1 MYFNGRIDVDPSQ
14 LTLIKRVK
22 PTKVFE
28 KLLDALSF
36 GQKSDKQEHETFT
49 ALSILQQLSVGLRT
63 MDVKNIIRLAI
74 DDYDFYADSEGVED
88 DLSQAMFE
96 LKAKIDPIESE
107 VFKTIYLVLEHHQ
120 TPLKYL
126 IEIAVKRKHS
136 VGEYPLTFHV
146 NAVFESFKLQ
156 PGETREQLENRMRSI
171 FASQEKYDQY
181 INLGW
186 EQFNSF
192 MDELTLTVR
201 KVMKVDDIRKAISKQ
216 VIRPKKAIHSPD
228 EMYYAKPSQPFFLSY
243 YGMGDYIFYSVL
255 WSGLLYD
262 SNLFVNNF
270 DLVDEA
276 GNGIVNIGD
285 GGVYSGESNVFGE
298 QDDFSMPDSGDIKIY
313 DDTLPN
319 EDIGE
324 TIEGLGSD
332 EVSGDLDFDMGDPD
346 L

>member
-1 MYFNGRIDVDPSQ
+1 
-14 LTLIKRVK
+14 
-22 PTKVFE
+22 
-28 KLLDALSF
+28 
-36 GQKSDKQEHETFT
+36 
-49 ALSILQQLSVGLRT
+49 LSVGLRT

-74 DDYDFYADSEGVED
+74 DDYDFYLDSDGVED

-107 VFKTIYLVLEHHQ
+107 VFKTIYLVLEHQ
-120 TPLKYL
+120 QPPLKYL
-126 IEIAVKRKHS
+126 IEIAVKRKHK

-146 NAVFESFKLQ
+146 NAVFESFKLED
-156 PGETREQLENRMRSI
+156 GESRQQLEDRMKSI
-171 FASQEKYDQY
+171 FQSQEKYDQY

-192 MDELTLTVR
+192 MDELTQTVR
-201 KVMKVDDIRKAISKQ
+201 KVMKVDDVRKIVSKQ
-216 VIRPKKAIHSPD
+216 VIRPKKAIHSP
-228 EMYYAKPSQPFFLSY
+228 EELYHAKPTQPFFLSY

-285 GGVYSGESNVFGE
+285 GGIYSGDSTVFGDGE
-298 QDDFSMPDSGDIKIY
+298 DFVIPDSGDIKIY
-313 DDTLPN
+313 DDSVPD

-324 TIEGLGSD
+324 TIDGNDSGD
-332 EVSGDLDFDMGDPD
+332 VSGDMDFDVGDPD